1 MSILLCFYGRNLGP
15 YGSLRVDC
23 MYHEALDSSVQVRDV
38 VRTGT
43 FISEVIN

>member
-1 MSILLCFYGRNLGP
+1 MDETLVHTVA
-15 YGSLRVDC
+15 LRVDC
-23 MYHEALDSSVQVRDV
+23 IYHEALDSSVQVRDV